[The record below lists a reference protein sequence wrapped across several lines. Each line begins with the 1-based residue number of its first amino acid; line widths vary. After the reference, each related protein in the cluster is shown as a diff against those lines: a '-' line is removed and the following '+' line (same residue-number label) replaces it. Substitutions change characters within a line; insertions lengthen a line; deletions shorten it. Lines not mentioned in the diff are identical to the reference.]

1 MPGPIRPSVPPPR
14 PGETQLPE
22 ARPSAPR
29 SPRGLHASR
38 RNGGRRAPRG
48 ARSWSPRGH
57 AVPRARARHVA
68 GGSAPALGGRPASTP
83 PRPARPQRTRG
94 RQTARADASRGLRMG
109 CARDVPSQR
118 QIRLEGQRSVST
130 QISQRGARARQTRRP
145 CQMRRWGNRP
155 QSSFGTIRIRSR
167 SIFAGSSCR
176 VSPSR

>member
-1 MPGPIRPSVPPPR
+1 LPGPVRPSVPPPR
-14 PGETQLPE
+14 PG
-22 ARPSAPR
+22 AIR
-29 SPRGLHASR
+29 PRGARWSARRSQLAQHASR
-38 RNGGRRAPRG
+38 RSEGRRAPRG
-48 ARSWSPRGH
+48 ARSWSLRGH
-57 AVPRARARHVA
+57 AAPRARARHVVS
-68 GGSAPALGGRPASTP
+68 GSEPARGGRRASTL
-83 PRPARPQRTRG
+83 PRQARPRRARG

-109 CARDVPSQR
+109 GARDVPSQR
-118 QIRLEGQRSVST
+118 QTRLEGQRSFST